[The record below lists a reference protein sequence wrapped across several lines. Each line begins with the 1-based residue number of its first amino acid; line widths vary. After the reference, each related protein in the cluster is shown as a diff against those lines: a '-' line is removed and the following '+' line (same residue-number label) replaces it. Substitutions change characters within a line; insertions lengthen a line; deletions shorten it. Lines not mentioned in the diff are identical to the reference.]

1 MRSCDLLAI
10 IAVCT
15 AAPAYAQ
22 DHIIPDPGDRPDEAV
37 MPDPD
42 EGAEPELT
50 ADPEDYRPAAI
61 NHARNDDTLNLGP
74 GGFIWTPEVAPAGF
88 VRILVSL
95 SKQRVYVYR
104 GSIRIGVSAASTGR
118 DGYET
123 PTGTFSILQKRVRH
137 RSNRYN
143 NAPMPYMQRLTWDG
157 VALHAG
163 HVSASGFAS
172 HGCVRLPYA
181 FAKLLF
187 RVTHLGA
194 VVIVEA

>member
-10 IAVCT
+10 IAVCI

-22 DHIIPDPGDRPDEAV
+22 DQIDPDPDDRPDEAV

-42 EGAEPELT
+42 DGFGPESTSDL
-50 ADPEDYRPAAI
+50 PAYVPTAI
-61 NHARNDDTLNLGP
+61 NHARNDATLRLSAGE
-74 GGFIWTPEVAPAGF
+74 FVWTPEVAPAGL
-88 VRILVSL
+88 VRILISL

-104 GSIRIGVSAASTGR
+104 GSIRIGVSSVSTGR
-118 DGYET
+118 KGFET
-123 PTGTFSILQKRVRH
+123 PTGTFSILQKRVWH
-137 RSNRYN
+137 RSNRYY

-163 HVSASGFAS
+163 HVPASGAAS

-181 FAKLLF
+181 FAKLLY
-187 RVTHLGA
+187 RVTYPGT
-194 VVIVEA
+194 VVIIEA